1 MKVLIIE
8 PEFEGHHISLY
19 VRSLIKE
26 FKKNKV
32 GYKLL
37 TTKKTINS
45 IPYKIINK
53 EFNLKKNTIEC
64 VGLIKNKNLSF
75 FGLLLFQIR
84 YFFFIKRNIT
94 SIKKN
99 FEFDVIYFSHLDP
112 FFFIFALCSNFIGHT
127 NITGLL
133 CNIRF
138 YQSEYKI
145 KKFQLVDLLKK
156 YLFIIFLKSKVI
168 KKIFIIDELFNLY
181 LNKNIKSKNY
191 LKKICLV
198 PEAGKLE
205 IIKNIEQY
213 KKKIGIKKNDKVI
226 LLYGDIKSRK
236 GVMEL
241 LRLSENK
248 KMPRNIKIII
258 AGKQSREL
266 YGRINKISSKKIND
280 NQIYIMNR
288 FINFNEEGSLFSI
301 SDLIWLAYSGGSDGS
316 SGVLKQA
323 SISGK
328 PIIESGRG
336 LISWI
341 NDKYKIGIKIRLND
355 VNDSVKKIS
364 NILSDK
370 KKYKFFK
377 KNIINYKKKFDPSL
391 FSKNIYKEIINIKLD
406 SKTKN

>member
-1 MKVLIIE
+1 
-8 PEFEGHHISLY
+8 
-19 VRSLIKE
+19 
-26 FKKNKV
+26 
-32 GYKLL
+32 
-37 TTKKTINS
+37 
-45 IPYKIINK
+45 
-53 EFNLKKNTIEC
+53 
-64 VGLIKNKNLSF
+64 
-75 FGLLLFQIR
+75 
-84 YFFFIKRNIT
+84 
-94 SIKKN
+94 
-99 FEFDVIYFSHLDP
+99 
-112 FFFIFALCSNFIGHT
+112 
-127 NITGLL
+127 
-133 CNIRF
+133 
-138 YQSEYKI
+138 
-145 KKFQLVDLLKK
+145 
-156 YLFIIFLKSKVI
+156 
-168 KKIFIIDELFNLY
+168 
-181 LNKNIKSKNY
+181 
-191 LKKICLV
+191 
-198 PEAGKLE
+198 
-205 IIKNIEQY
+205 
-213 KKKIGIKKNDKVI
+213 
-226 LLYGDIKSRK
+226 
-236 GVMEL
+236 MEL

-355 VNDSVKKIS
+355 VNDSV
-364 NILSDK
+364 NK